1 MLSKAALVIYCWVLC
16 LMDSQLT
23 IKISLVLLKMLEEK
37 GIKKQAKPDTENQS
51 DSISAFLERRTP
63 EKYLFMSSEG
73 EREQIQVK
81 T

>member
-1 MLSKAALVIYCWVLC
+1 
-16 LMDSQLT
+16 
-23 IKISLVLLKMLEEK
+23 MLEEK

-51 DSISAFLERRTP
+51 DLISAFLERRTP

>member
-1 MLSKAALVIYCWVLC
+1 MP
-16 LMDSQLT
+16 DGLT
-23 IKISLVLLKMLEEK
+23 INHKKISLVLLKMLEEK
-37 GIKKQAKPDTENQS
+37 GIKKKAKPDTENQS

-63 EKYLFMSSEG
+63 QKYLFMSSEG

>member
-1 MLSKAALVIYCWVLC
+1 
-16 LMDSQLT
+16 
-23 IKISLVLLKMLEEK
+23 MLEEK

-73 EREQIQVK
+73 KREQIQVK

>member
-1 MLSKAALVIYCWVLC
+1 M
-16 LMDSQLT
+16 
-23 IKISLVLLKMLEEK
+23 SLVLLKMLAEK
-37 GIKKQAKPDTENQS
+37 GIKKQAKPDPENQS

-63 EKYLFMSSEG
+63 QKYLFMSSEG

>member
-23 IKISLVLLKMLEEK
+23 VKISLALLKMLEEK